1 MNSFADFLDKK
12 LSTPMAKLAEQR
24 HLRAVRDGI
33 IATLPLIIVGSIFLI
48 IANPPVPESWG
59 IYKTLKANA
68 NTIVLPF
75 RMTMYIMTIYACW
88 GIGYSLARS
97 YKLDGVTGG
106 TLSAAAFF
114 LTLVP
119 KSISALTPE
128 LLEIVKGSP
137 DLLKWYE
144 GIPQGFQMPMGNM
157 GGGGMFVGIIV
168 SILAVEIFRFTNK
181 SGFKISMPEQVPA
194 SVARSFEALTPAA
207 IIVLLIGSI
216 TYYLKFDW
224 HGFVGKLVTPL
235 VSATDTLPSVWILI
249 ILVTF
254 FWSFGIHGVS
264 IVGSIARPLWLVL
277 LEQNSTAAAA
287 GEPLKAIAAEPFFQ
301 WFIWIGGSGA
311 TIGLV
316 ISLALSAKSSY
327 GKQLGRVAL
336 VPGIFNINEPIIFG
350 APVVLNPTLIIP
362 FIITP
367 LVTGT
372 LAWIV
377 TSMGLVSRVIVT
389 APWTLPG
396 PIGAY
401 MATGGDWKAAVLNII
416 CILISVA
423 IYYPF
428 VKMYDKKLLRE
439 EQGETLTEN
448 LVEIGSK
455 NL

>member
-1 MNSFADFLDKK
+1 MNSFAEFLDKK

-33 IATLPLIIVGSIFLI
+33 IATLPLIIVGSFFLI
-48 IANPPVPESWG
+48 IANPPLPEAWG
-59 IYKTLKANA
+59 ITKTLKANA
-68 NTIVLPF
+68 ATIVLPF

-88 GIGYSLARS
+88 GIWYSLARS

-119 KSISALTPE
+119 KSAAALAPE
-128 LLEIVKGSP
+128 LMEIVKGNP
-137 DLLKWYE
+137 DLLKWYQ
-144 GIPQGFQMPMGNM
+144 GVPQGFQMPMANM

-194 SVARSFEALTPAA
+194 SVARSFEALTPAT

-216 TYYLKFDW
+216 TYYAKFDW
-224 HGFVGKLVTPL
+224 HGFVGKLVAPL
-235 VSATDTLPSVWILI
+235 VSASDTLPSVWILVL
-249 ILVTF
+249 LVTF

-287 GEPLKAIAAEPFFQ
+287 GDALPAIAAEPFFQ
-301 WFIWIGGSGA
+301 WFIWIGGSGC

-316 ISLALSAKSSY
+316 ICLAIFAKSSY
-327 GKQLGRVAL
+327 AKQLGRVAL

-372 LAWIV
+372 LAWIA
-377 TSMGLVSRVIVT
+377 TSVGLVSRVIVT

-396 PIGAY
+396 PIGAFI
-401 MATGGDWKAAVLNII
+401 ATNDWRAAVLNAI
-416 CILISVA
+416 CIIISVI

-428 VKMYDKKLLRE
+428 VKMYDKKLLVE
-439 EQGETLTEN
+439 EQGEAIAE
-448 LVEIGSK
+448 
-455 NL
+455 

>member
-1 MNSFADFLDKK
+1 MNHFADFLDKK

-33 IATLPLIIVGSIFLI
+33 IATLPLIIVGSFFLI
-48 IANPPVPESWG
+48 LANPPLPQSWG

-68 NTIVLPF
+68 ATIVLPF

-119 KSISALTPE
+119 KSAAALTPE
-128 LLEIVKGSP
+128 LMEIVKGNA
-137 DLLKWYE
+137 DLLKWYQ
-144 GIPQGFQMPMGNM
+144 GVPQGFQMPMANM

-181 SGFKISMPEQVPA
+181 SGFKITMPEQVPA

-216 TYYLKFDW
+216 TYYLHFDW
-224 HGFVGKLVTPL
+224 HGFIGKIVAPL
-235 VSATDTLPSVWILI
+235 VSASDSLPSVWILA
-249 ILVTF
+249 ILQDF
-254 FWSFGIHGVS
+254 FWSFGIHGASV
-264 IVGSIARPLWLVL
+264 VGSIARPIWLIL
-277 LEQNSTAAAA
+277 LEQNSAAAAA
-287 GEPLKAIAAEPFFQ
+287 GAPLTAIAAEPFFQ
-301 WFIWIGGSGA
+301 WFLYIGGSGC
-311 TIGLV
+311 TIGLITV
-316 ISLALSAKSSY
+316 LSIFSKSTY
-327 GKQLGRVAL
+327 GKTIGRAAL
-336 VPGIFNINEPIIFG
+336 VPGIFNINEPIVFG
-350 APVVLNPTLIIP
+350 APIVLNPTLIIP
-362 FIITP
+362 FITTP

-372 LAWIV
+372 LAWFA
-377 TSMGLVSRVIVT
+377 TSWGLVNRVQLI

-401 MATGGDWKAAVLNII
+401 LATGGDWRAAVLNII
-416 CILISVA
+416 CILISIA
-423 IYYPF
+423 MYYPF
-428 VKMYDKKLLRE
+428 AMMYDKKLLQE
-439 EQGETLTEN
+439 EQGEQA
-448 LVEIGSK
+448 
-455 NL
+455 